1 MSLAAVVR
9 GLMQRAILIMF
20 VAMSLIPAGDAA
32 GKIMTSQL
40 GASPVFVAWS
50 RFSIGTLLVLPFL
63 PPRTLDLLRNWRIW
77 LRAATLAGGI
87 TCIQTALKTAD
98 IGTVFAAFFVG
109 PIFSYVLA
117 VIFLRE
123 TVTPLRTALILLGFA
138 GVLLVVRPG
147 TDTDPGLF
155 WALAAGLFYGAFLTL
170 SRWLSH
176 LAPPMSLTFSQLF
189 IAGLL
194 LTPLGLMHLPDMS
207 SQMATLTLAS
217 ATFSMLGN
225 LLLLFAY
232 RLAPA
237 TRLAPLIYLQLIAA
251 VALGWTVFGDLPD
264 GFTWAG
270 LALIIGAGLVS
281 ARLR

>member
-1 MSLAAVVR
+1 
-9 GLMQRAILIMF
+9 MQRAVLIMF

-50 RFSIGTLLVLPFL
+50 RFAIGTALVLPFL
-63 PPRTLDLLRNWRIW
+63 PPRTFALLRDWRIW
-77 LRAATLAGGI
+77 VRAAVLAGGI
-87 TCIQTALKTAD
+87 TSIQTALKTTD
-98 IGTVFAAFFVG
+98 IGTVFAAFFIG

-117 VIFLRE
+117 IMFLRE
-123 TVTPLRTALILLGFA
+123 TVTPLRSALILLGFA

-147 TDTDPGLF
+147 TGTDPGLF

-176 LAPPMSLTFSQLF
+176 LAPPIALTFSQLF
-189 IAGLL
+189 IAGLI
-194 LTPLGLMHLPDMS
+194 LTPFGLMQLPPMTAP
-207 SQMATLTLAS
+207 MAALTLTS
-217 ATFSMLGN
+217 AACSMLGN

-237 TRLAPLIYLQLIAA
+237 TRLAPLIYFQLIAA
-251 VALGWTVFGDLPD
+251 VALGWSLFGDLPD
-264 GFTWAG
+264 SYTWAG
-270 LALIIGAGLVS
+270 LALIISAGLVS